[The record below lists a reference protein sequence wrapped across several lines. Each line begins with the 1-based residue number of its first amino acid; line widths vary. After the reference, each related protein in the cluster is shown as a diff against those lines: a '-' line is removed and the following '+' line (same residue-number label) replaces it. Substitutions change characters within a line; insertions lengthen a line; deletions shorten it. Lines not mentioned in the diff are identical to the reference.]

1 MMRGRRT
8 ARPLAS
14 SSGWT
19 SSSSSGCGRRTR
31 RCSRRSASIPG
42 RGRSCRAGSAVFA
55 VKGGAEVVVA
65 ALRPSYLA
73 RIVPAPEFARL
84 AAQVEADLMAVLE
97 ELAGE

>member
-1 MMRGRRT
+1 MGRRVVFHQEED
-8 ARPLAS
+8 AMRK
-14 SSGWT
+14 
-19 SSSSSGCGRRTR
+19 RTT
-31 RCSRRSASIPG
+31 
-42 RGRSCRAGSAVFA
+42 RAVWVAA
-55 VKGGAEVVVA
+55 AVVA